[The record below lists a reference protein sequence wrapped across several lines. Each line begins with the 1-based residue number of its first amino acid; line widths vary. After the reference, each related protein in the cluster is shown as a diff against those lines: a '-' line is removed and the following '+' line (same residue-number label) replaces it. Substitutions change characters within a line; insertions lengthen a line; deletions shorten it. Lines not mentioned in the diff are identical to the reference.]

1 MTKKSKKPKKDWDK
15 ELAGKAKV
23 AVAPEN
29 DDPEVTE
36 ALLLE
41 LCPAVF
47 KAEFKKAKTQGS
59 RADFYYEADK
69 HRLEV
74 NREVEE
80 MKTFLSKLG
89 KWFMQELPESDT
101 TGVAGKIARIQI
113 KPDER
118 PSITDWPAFYAFIK
132 KNNAFE
138 LLNRAV
144 NAKSVK
150 ERWDAGKVI
159 PGVGKFHFKKVS
171 ITKVK

>member
-1 MTKKSKKPKKDWDK
+1 M
-15 ELAGKAKV
+15 AKAKPV
-23 AVAPEN
+23 VKKTKVDLKQKAAEQSAPEGEAEG
-29 DDPEVTE
+29 EVTE
-36 ALLLE
+36 AMLKE

-47 KAEFKKAKTQGS
+47 KGAFAKAKSQGA

-69 HRLEV
+69 RRLEV
-74 NREVEE
+74 QREVAE
-80 MKTFLSKLG
+80 MATFLSKLG
-89 KWFMQELPESDT
+89 RWFIQQLPETDT

-113 KPDER
+113 KNDER
-118 PSITDWPAFYAFIK
+118 PSITDWSAFYAFIK

-150 ERWDAGKVI
+150 ERWEAGKQI
-159 PGVGKFHFKKVS
+159 PGVGKFHYKKVS